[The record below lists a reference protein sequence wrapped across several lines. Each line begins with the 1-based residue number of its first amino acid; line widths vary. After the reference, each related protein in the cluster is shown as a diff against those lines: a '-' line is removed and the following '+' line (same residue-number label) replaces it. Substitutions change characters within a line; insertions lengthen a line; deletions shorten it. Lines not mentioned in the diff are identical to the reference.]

1 MTLRGRE
8 TEERFSLV
16 LQRRHP
22 VAGALLG
29 VGHDANTTIHVGP
42 ETVQTPTGPV
52 PTRHLR
58 LITALSGQSSGGAVR
73 DLWLDPDGLAVKE
86 ERQVSLRVRSPFVG
100 VLTYQ
105 EQASFL
111 LSGRP

>member
-1 MTLRGRE
+1 MCGRG
-8 TEERFSLV
+8 V
-16 LQRRHP
+16 HQRSGRRP
-22 VAGALLG
+22 VRC
-29 VGHDANTTIHVGP
+29 
-42 ETVQTPTGPV
+42 
-52 PTRHLR
+52 TRHLR